1 MKIDNYH
8 PPKSSF
14 LSINKDMRLLIDKFL
29 ANDRLC
35 KLLFYT
41 DSNALNKTNLT
52 DEQKIGM
59 FNKNIKIVPKLY
71 VDGSVLN
78 YMIISFDNFV
88 ESGNPEFRDNIIE
101 FDIICHFDQWQLK
114 DFDLRPY
121 RIAAEIDSML
131 NGQKLTGI
139 GRIEFLGANQIL
151 LTDEFAGICLMY
163 RTYHGEEDKKK
174 MPNSADQEQFEQEF
188 QEMIQA
194 QKEAEKEY
202 PNGLQASLIDRD

>member
-1 MKIDNYH
+1 MKIENYH

-88 ESGNPEFRDNIIE
+88 ESGNPQFRDNIIE

-151 LTDEFAGICLMY
+151 LTDEFAGVCLMY